1 MYITNVQYVAYN
13 AMLTMHIEMQIKTAF
28 VLKHFGST
36 LVMYIAEVHYIV
48 HWQCAYKVLMCIQSA
63 LKDNVHV
70 LLAEKGPSSN
80 VEA

>member
-1 MYITNVQYVAYN
+1 MPICNVPYQCAQDSKYLYSLRCALNVHCQCTLAMYITNVQYVAYN

-48 HWQCAYKVLMCIQSA
+48 H
-63 LKDNVHV
+63 
-70 LLAEKGPSSN
+70 
-80 VEA
+80 